1 MAEERWERLAAATG
15 IVFAIVAAIALLV
28 APTPPD
34 PGTSPEGVVSYFTEN
49 GDKLRLQSFL
59 LGLAGIAFLWFLGT
73 LRAYL
78 GAAEGAN
85 NRLSAT
91 MFGAG
96 VAAFAAFGTGIG
108 IAAALAHRV
117 AEQAD
122 PGVTSA
128 LHDVASM
135 FFAGSSFPIA
145 ALFGAIAL
153 VSGRTKALPAWL
165 GWYAWILVPAAVI
178 GGGAVF
184 LDSGAFAPGG
194 IFGYVTFGLFLLW
207 FLGASLILMQ
217 RVGRDTAPTTRG

>member
-1 MAEERWERLAAATG
+1 MAEERWEKLAAATG
-15 IVFAIVAAIALLV
+15 IVFVIVAAIGLLV

-34 PGTSPEGVVSYFTEN
+34 PGASPDEVVSYFTDN
-49 GDKLRLQSFL
+49 GDKLRLQALL
-59 LGLAGIAFLWFLGT
+59 LGIAGIFFLWFLGT
-73 LRAYL
+73 LRAFL

-91 MFGAG
+91 AFGSG
-96 VAAFAAFGTGIG
+96 IAAFTAFGTGIG

-145 ALFGAIAL
+145 ALFAAIAL

-165 GWYAWILVPAAVI
+165 GWFAWLLVPVALIGGAAVM
-178 GGGAVF
+178 

-207 FLGASLILMQ
+207 FLGGSIVLMQ
-217 RVGRDTAPTTRG
+217 RVGRDTRPTTRG